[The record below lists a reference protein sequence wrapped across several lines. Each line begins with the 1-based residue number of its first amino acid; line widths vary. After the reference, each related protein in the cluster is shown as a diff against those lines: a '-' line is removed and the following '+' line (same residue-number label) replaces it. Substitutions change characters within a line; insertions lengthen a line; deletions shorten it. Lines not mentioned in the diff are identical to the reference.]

1 MNRIK
6 AISFSALIA
15 SAGISVSLLGAIPA
29 HAVYPPDP
37 ACLAVMD
44 GCGPSTTTTIPTDVL
59 GEDETRVK
67 TVAVESNGLP
77 VTGGDVA
84 GLIALGGAA
93 AIGGGAM
100 VRLSRRNRNA

>member
-6 AISFSALIA
+6 AISFSALVA

-29 HAVYPPDP
+29 HAAYPPDP
-37 ACLAVMD
+37 SCLAVID
-44 GCGPSTTTTIPTDVL
+44 GCDEPTTTTIPTDVL
-59 GEDETRVK
+59 GEDVTRVK
-67 TVAVESNGLP
+67 TVAVDSNGLP
-77 VTGGDVA
+77 VTGGDLV
-84 GLIALGGAA
+84 GLLALGGAA

>member
-6 AISFSALIA
+6 AISFSALVA

-29 HAVYPPDP
+29 HAAYPPDP
-37 ACLAVMD
+37 SCLAVID
-44 GCGPSTTTTIPTDVL
+44 GCEEPTTTTIPTDVL
-59 GEDETRVK
+59 GEDVTRVK
-67 TVAVESNGLP
+67 TVAVDSNGLP
-77 VTGGDVA
+77 VTGGDLV
-84 GLIALGGAA
+84 GLLALGGAA